1 MSRSLPGTKERIGRG
16 VNTLGESWEGPATGV
31 ARA

>member
-16 VNTLGESWEGPATGV
+16 VNMLGWSREGPAAG
-31 ARA
+31 AAGA